1 VAGTELGTGAGHTGA
16 GQASL
21 RLGSI
26 EISGDGIS
34 ERTPEGHR
42 VVFLPRASIER
53 IAVDQGFTCERPVAA
68 AIATAIFLGGAAI
81 ITVWMI
87 LAFATGELALR
98 LKLLV
103 AALFP
108 GVIGVMFLWTLIRR
122 GRYLRIDTT
131 RGRRK
136 LVLRGA
142 SDRNA
147 LRDLLSLGRTRFGY
161 AVDLTS
167 VDEA

>member
-1 VAGTELGTGAGHTGA
+1 VAGPEQGPGHAGA

-26 EISGDGIS
+26 EIGGDGIS
-34 ERTPEGHR
+34 ERTAEGHR

-53 IAVDQGFTCERPVAA
+53 IAVDHGFTCERPVAV
-68 AIATAIFLGGAAI
+68 AIATAIFLGGTAV
-81 ITVWMI
+81 ITIWMI
-87 LAFATGELALR
+87 LAFAAGELQLR
-98 LKLLV
+98 LKLLI
-103 AALFP
+103 ATLFP

-142 SDRNA
+142 SDRDA
-147 LRDLLSLGRTRFGY
+147 LRELLGLGRTRFGY